1 MELKYEV
8 KDNTYSSINQLL
20 KIEFQISSRLLVR
33 LINNNKVFLNGKPS
47 DTRTKPQA
55 NDIIIV
61 KLDAE
66 EDNSNIEPKEM
77 ELDIVYEDEGLLIIN
92 KPAGLTVH
100 PSLRHYNN
108 SLSNGVKSYY
118 NKIELNKKI
127 RPVNRLD
134 KDTSGLVIFAK
145 NEYVQEC
152 LINQMKRGKFYK
164 EYICIV
170 EGVFDKKTGV
180 INVPV
185 ARKEKSIIERCVR
198 EDGQNAIT
206 QYEVLKE
213 YKNYSV
219 VKCILKTGRTHQ
231 IRVHMAYIK
240 HPLLGDTLYGNKS
253 ELIDRQALHCNKLA
267 FINPV
272 TNKYLELTNRLP
284 KEMSQ
289 LFNY

>member
-33 LINNNKVFLNGKPS
+33 LINNNKVFLNGKPC

-170 EGVFDKKTGV
+170 EGVLDEKTGV